1 VERYRSAAARLATV
15 ALAALLLYLLLVLV
29 LGARVGRVT
38 IGWPWILGAFLLGT
52 AVLARGVRSERLA
65 AGALVNLTLFAVAL
79 LAALLIADL
88 GVSASLGLTAPDT
101 DLPALARTDSNA
113 LVEEWY
119 PRTYA
124 PTAANFVVHKPNFAI
139 SGSHFG
145 GYYVPGMLRSR
156 TLADSVLDRRE
167 VTMHIDGRG
176 FRERSDIEG
185 CPIYTLGDSF
195 TFGWGVTEGASWPD
209 LLEAALGRCVYNLGV
224 NGASPVQEEYLLA
237 DLLARDATLAPQR
250 VLWAVYEGNDLEDSY
265 AETSRAAR
273 SRGPVERA
281 LHGTVLEAAGQLWSD
296 LRTESLLYRLRT
308 GELRLRSPA
317 ARRAAAAR
325 TTVDGVRIATPLFH
339 SPTLGYMLVDAG
351 LLEKAAA
358 PESYVLRH
366 PHRRQLDR
374 TFARMRGLAAARGF
388 AVTVIIVPSA
398 PRLYAAEFPLEPA
411 PSPAPHFID
420 YLTRLSRANGFEV
433 VNLLARLAPLAPRE
447 LLYFRDDDH
456 LTPRGQAAVARI
468 LAEHLQAPD
477 AIRLTAPPARTG
489 HLAP

>member
-52 AVLARGVRSERLA
+52 AALARAVRSERLA
-65 AGALVNLTLFAVAL
+65 AGALVNLALFTVAL

-88 GVSASLGLTAPDT
+88 GVSAYLGLTAPDT

-124 PTAANFVVHKPNFAI
+124 PTEANFVVHKPNFAI

-195 TFGWGVTEGASWPD
+195 TFGWGVTEGASGRTCSRRRWV
-209 LLEAALGRCVYNLGV
+209 AAC
-224 NGASPVQEEYLLA
+224 
-237 DLLARDATLAPQR
+237 T
-250 VLWAVYEGNDLEDSY
+250 
-265 AETSRAAR
+265 TS
-273 SRGPVERA
+273 G
-281 LHGTVLEAAGQLWSD
+281 
-296 LRTESLLYRLRT
+296 
-308 GELRLRSPA
+308 
-317 ARRAAAAR
+317 
-325 TTVDGVRIATPLFH
+325 
-339 SPTLGYMLVDAG
+339 
-351 LLEKAAA
+351 
-358 PESYVLRH
+358 
-366 PHRRQLDR
+366 
-374 TFARMRGLAAARGF
+374 
-388 AVTVIIVPSA
+388 
-398 PRLYAAEFPLEPA
+398 
-411 PSPAPHFID
+411 
-420 YLTRLSRANGFEV
+420 
-433 VNLLARLAPLAPRE
+433 
-447 LLYFRDDDH
+447 
-456 LTPRGQAAVARI
+456 
-468 LAEHLQAPD
+468 
-477 AIRLTAPPARTG
+477 
-489 HLAP
+489 